1 MGARHRKVT
10 EKYHLASEF
19 ICGKN
24 GGVVRDAA
32 RSRAYFKLLVLRADH
47 RANRGSAPST
57 WSVLALVDII
67 FYGYSNDYDLAPFT
81 DVVLTLPALP
91 SLTCADIVK
100 LNLREAKAL
109 CSCARAAPP

>member
-57 WSVLALVDII
+57 RSVLALVDII
-67 FYGYSNDYDLAPFT
+67 FYGYS
-81 DVVLTLPALP
+81 
-91 SLTCADIVK
+91 
-100 LNLREAKAL
+100 
-109 CSCARAAPP
+109 